1 MKTSRKLLRVGIGG
15 VVVVA
20 LSIVALA
27 LMTFNPSNDLGL
39 SRFDLA
45 IGKVANIET
54 LRAKTKAVA
63 DVYLSKHEAELKE
76 ICGGTYELT
85 ADSSLTPKIRSL
97 GCRSSFYYYCWDIY
111 LPYPMKPNSHSAYIV
126 AVQLSDATQ
135 DNTHNPDKFRVLR
148 VMVIDQHHQIV
159 RTLE

>member
-1 MKTSRKLLRVGIGG
+1 MGIGG
-15 VVVVA
+15 VAVIVV
-20 LSIVALA
+20 IVALA
-27 LMTFNPSNDLGL
+27 LLTFNPSNDLGL

-45 IGKVANIET
+45 IGEVANVET

-85 ADSSLTPKIRSL
+85 ADASLTPTIRSL
-97 GCRSSFYYYCWDIY
+97 GCRSSFYYYCRDIY
-111 LPYPMKPNSHSAYIV
+111 LPYSMKPNSHSAYIV

-135 DNTHNPDKFRVLR
+135 DNTHDPDKFRVLR
-148 VMVIDQHHQIV
+148 AMVIDQHHQIV
-159 RTLE
+159 RILE